1 MQGNNTIYPGMEGQK
16 MEIITQAAALYA
28 RFETKTSYPAFM
40 AMVTNLIRKYGYTRV
55 LITFEKLW
63 ED

>member
-1 MQGNNTIYPGMEGQK
+1 MQGNDTNYPGMEGQK
-16 MEIITQAAALYA
+16 MEIIEQAAALYD
-28 RFETKTSYPAFM
+28 RFKTVKSYPVFM

-55 LITFEKLW
+55 MITFEKLW

>member
-1 MQGNNTIYPGMEGQK
+1 

-28 RFETKTSYPAFM
+28 RFETKTSYPVFM

-55 LITFEKLW
+55 MITFEKLW

>member
-1 MQGNNTIYPGMEGQK
+1 MQSNNTDNPGMEGLK

-28 RFETKTSYPAFM
+28 RFEKKTSYSVFM

-55 LITFEKLW
+55 MITFEKLW